1 MESIATIIESIATI
15 LWPVIVI
22 IILLSFRQNIQ
33 ALIKSSETRK
43 FQVKIG
49 DMEISMDEFSQQ
61 QAMMIK
67 DLQTRVNDIQ
77 RQLEGDTPKAM
88 AKAAVPEEVN
98 PPAAVAA
105 EPSEKRS
112 VEEDTVEAHYEK
124 IDLYNDISSILWV
137 DDHPKNNAMLIN
149 SLQNSGIT
157 VSSAM
162 NTKEAVERF
171 KHGSFDCVISDS
183 CRYEGRELNNCQAGI
198 ELASLIR
205 EENADVPIYLY
216 TDKVDVKMKRKAEEA
231 GATAV
236 TSSPSEL
243 LKLLSD

>member
-1 MESIATIIESIATI
+1 MENIATIIESIATI
-15 LWPVIVI
+15 LWPIIVI

-43 FQVKIG
+43 FQVRIG

-61 QAMMIK
+61 QAVMIK

-77 RQLEGDTPKAM
+77 RQLESGIPKDTPKAT
-88 AKAAVPEEVN
+88 VPDIS
-98 PPAAVAA
+98 PPAAA
-105 EPSEKRS
+105 EISEKRS
-112 VEEDTVEAHYEK
+112 AEEAIEAHYEK
-124 IDLYNDISSILWV
+124 IDLDDDISSILWV

-149 SLQNSGIT
+149 SLQKSGIM

-162 NTKEAVERF
+162 NTAEAVERF
-171 KHGSFDCVISDS
+171 KRGSFDCVISDT
-183 CRYEGRELNNCQAGI
+183 CRHEGRELNNCQAGI

-216 TDKVDVKMKRKAEEA
+216 TDKVDPKMKRKAEEA

>member
-1 MESIATIIESIATI
+1 MENIASIVESIATI
-15 LWPVIVI
+15 LWPIIVI
-22 IILLSFRQNIQ
+22 IILFSFRKNIQ

-49 DMEISMDEFSQQ
+49 DMEISMDELSQQ

-88 AKAAVPEEVN
+88 AKTMPTT
-98 PPAAVAA
+98 VAA
-105 EPSEKRS
+105 REATPSFEEMREHPRAEKMDEGS
-112 VEEDTVEAHYEK
+112 YPE
-124 IDLYNDISSILWV
+124 IDLDDDISSILWV
-137 DDHPKNNAMLIN
+137 DDHPKNNAMLIA
-149 SLQNSGIT
+149 SLQKSGIT
-157 VSSAM
+157 VSSAV
-162 NTKEAVERF
+162 NTTEAVERF

-183 CRYEGRELNNCQAGI
+183 CRHEGRELNNCQAGI

-205 EENADVPIYLY
+205 EEDADVPIYLY
-216 TDKVDVKMKRKAEEA
+216 TDKVDQKMKRKAEEA

>member
-22 IILLSFRQNIQ
+22 IILVSFRKNIQ

-43 FQVKIG
+43 FQIKIG
-49 DMEISMDEFSQQ
+49 EMELSMDEFGQQ

-77 RQLEGDTPKAM
+77 RQLEGDTPKAI
-88 AKAAVPEEVN
+88 AKAAVPDVN
-98 PPAAVAA
+98 PPAAAV
-105 EPSEKRS
+105 ETSEKRS
-112 VEEDTVEAHYEK
+112 VEEGTIEAHYEK
-124 IDLYNDISSILWV
+124 IDLDDDISSILWV

-171 KHGSFDCVISDS
+171 KHGSFDCIISDS
-183 CRYEGRELNNCQAGI
+183 CRHEGRELDNCQAGI
-198 ELASLIR
+198 ELASQIR
-205 EENADVPIYLY
+205 EINGKVPIYLY
-216 TDKVDVKMKRKAEEA
+216 TDKVDQKMKRKAEEA

>member
-22 IILLSFRQNIQ
+22 IILFSFRKNIQ

-49 DMEISMDEFSQQ
+49 DMEISMDELSQQ

-77 RQLEGDTPKAM
+77 RQLEGNAQMAM
-88 AKAAVPEEVN
+88 AKAAVPDVSPPLAAEISENRSSEEVI
-98 PPAAVAA
+98 
-105 EPSEKRS
+105 K
-112 VEEDTVEAHYEK
+112 AHYEK
-124 IDLYNDISSILWV
+124 IDLDDDITSILWV

-157 VSSAM
+157 VSSAI
-162 NTKEAVERF
+162 NTTEAVERF
-171 KHGSFDCVISDS
+171 KRGSFDCVISDS
-183 CRYEGRELNNCQAGI
+183 CRHEGRELNNCQAGI

-216 TDKVDVKMKRKAEEA
+216 TDKVDPRMKRKAEEA

>member
-22 IILLSFRQNIQ
+22 IILVSFRKNIQ

-49 DMEISMDEFSQQ
+49 EMEISMDEFGQQ

-77 RQLEGDTPKAM
+77 RQLEGDAPKAI
-88 AKAAVPEEVN
+88 AKATVSDAS
-98 PPAAVAA
+98 PPIAVA
-105 EPSEKRS
+105 ETSEKRS

-124 IDLYNDISSILWV
+124 IDLDDDISSILWV

-183 CRYEGRELNNCQAGI
+183 CRHQGRELDNCQAGI

-216 TDKVDVKMKRKAEEA
+216 TDKVDQKMKRKAEAA

>member
-1 MESIATIIESIATI
+1 MENIATIIESIATI
-15 LWPVIVI
+15 LWPIIVI
-22 IILLSFRQNIQ
+22 IILFSFRQNIQ
-33 ALIKSSETRK
+33 SLIKSSETRK

-49 DMEISMDEFSQQ
+49 DMEISMDELSQQ

-77 RQLEGDTPKAM
+77 RQLEGEAPKDTPKAI
-88 AKAAVPEEVN
+88 VSDVS
-98 PPAAVAA
+98 PPAAA
-105 EPSEKRS
+105 EIREKRIP
-112 VEEDTVEAHYEK
+112 EETTEAHYEK
-124 IDLYNDISSILWV
+124 IDLDDDISSILWV
-137 DDHPKNNAMLIN
+137 DDHPKNNALLIA
-149 SLQNSGIT
+149 SLQKSGIL

-171 KHGSFDCVISDS
+171 KRGSFDCVISDT
-183 CRYEGRELNNCQAGI
+183 CRHEERELNNCQAGI

-205 EENADVPIYLY
+205 EEDSDVPIYLY
-216 TDKVDVKMKRKAEEA
+216 TDKVDFKMKRKAEEA